1 MMGPN
6 ESDQDET
13 ETLSDQ
19 SLLLYWCTIAF
30 LCAVL
35 VLLTTMTTLTNAS
48 VQPAEQFVQVM
59 KTLLTGC

>member
-6 ESDQDET
+6 ESDQD

-35 VLLTTMTTLTNAS
+35 VLLTTMTTLINAS